1 MDKWCIYRITNTI
14 NHKTYIG
21 QHKYYNSLLVEDNY
35 MGSGIH
41 LKRAQK
47 KYGIENFTKEIITIA
62 MSQLEANVLEK
73 YYIEKERKSNI
84 YGCYN
89 IADGGLGGSYE
100 RSLET
105 RRKLSLAQKGK
116 HSMPRSEEQKRNISE
131 AHKGIKY
138 GPRSEEHRRK
148 LSEAHKG
155 KHFSEETR
163 KKMSETRKGKPSGR
177 EGKHQSEEAKKKI
190 SEAAKAR
197 WAKKRGER

>member
-1 MDKWCIYRITNTI
+1 MNKYCIYRIINNI

-21 QHKYYNSLLVEDNY
+21 QHKYYNSLLVDNY

-62 MSQLEANVLEK
+62 MSQLEADVLEK

-89 IADGGLGGSYE
+89 IADGGLGGSHKH
-100 RSLET
+100 SLEA
-105 RRKLSLAQKGK
+105 RRKIAESNKGK
-116 HSMPRSEEQKRNISE
+116 HSMPRSEEQKRNISK
-131 AHKGIKY
+131 AHKGVKY
-138 GPRSEEHRRK
+138 GPCSEEHKRK

-163 KKMSETRKGKPSGR
+163 KKMSEAKKGKPSGR
-177 EGKHQSEEAKKKI
+177 EGKHQSKEAKKRI
-190 SEAAKAR
+190 SEAVKAR
-197 WAKKRGER
+197 WAKKEGEL